1 MSTMITGGTGFLG
14 SYLARYLVK
23 ERQLDDVVIF
33 EKNINLDRIHDIAG
47 KVKIVQ
53 GDVQEPLE
61 VLDAMRTHG
70 VDRILHLA
78 FIAGTE

>member
-1 MSTMITGGTGFLG
+1 MITGGTGFLG